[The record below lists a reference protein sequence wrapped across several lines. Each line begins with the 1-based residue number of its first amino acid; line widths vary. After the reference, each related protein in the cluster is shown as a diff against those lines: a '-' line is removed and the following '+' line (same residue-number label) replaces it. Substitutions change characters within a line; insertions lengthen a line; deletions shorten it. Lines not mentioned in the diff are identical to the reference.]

1 MTLLFHRAAVA
12 LRHAS
17 SVAVCAHVR
26 PDGDAVGSVLAATL
40 VLRAAGVA
48 AVPVLADDAPPP
60 STYAFLPG
68 FALYAHVGDLE
79 QPDAVLAL
87 DSPTL
92 DRLGD
97 AASLAQRADTL
108 VVMDHHP
115 GAVPF
120 GTVSILDPTVA
131 STGQLVWRLA
141 RALEVEPTPEIAL
154 CCFVA
159 LQTDTGRFQYSNTTA
174 EAFRDAADMVDAGAD
189 PAEASRLVYQSRAA
203 GSMALESLALSR
215 LTLANHGRVAYSWI
229 ADADFAATG
238 AKREETE
245 HLVDALRVLG
255 GVDVVLMFRLVEG
268 EIRGNLRAKTGFDV
282 ASVARAFCG
291 GGHVAAAGFTVTGRT
306 LDELL
311 EELLPMLPGSA
322 TT

>member
-40 VLRAAGVA
+40 LLRAAGVA
-48 AVPVLADDAPPP
+48 AVPVLADDAPAP
-60 STYAFLPG
+60 STYSFLPG

-79 QPDAVLAL
+79 PPDALLAL

-97 AASLAQRADTL
+97 AASLAQQAETL

-115 GAVPF
+115 GAVEF
-120 GTVSILDPTVA
+120 GTVNILDPTVA

-141 RALEVEPTPEIAL
+141 RALEVEPTPEVAL

-174 EAFRDAADMVDAGAD
+174 AAFRDAADMVEAGAD
-189 PAEASRLVYQSRAA
+189 PDEASRLVYQSRSA

-215 LTLANHGRVAYSWI
+215 ITLENHGRVAYSWI
-229 ADADFAATG
+229 EDADFAATG

-245 HLVDALRVLG
+245 HLVDAVRVLA
-255 GVDVVLMFRLVEG
+255 GVDVVILFRLVDG

-282 ASVARAFCG
+282 ASVARAFDG

-306 LDELL
+306 LSDLL
-311 EELLPMLPGSA
+311 ADLLPMLPGSA